1 MLGGRGCMMGRRINI
16 LLGMVSMEGG
26 TGNMEGANAQTA
38 VVRVSSAVGRVNL
51 AVGSART
58 KAIKKG
64 STEVLPLDVLL
75 I

>member
-1 MLGGRGCMMGRRINI
+1 
-16 LLGMVSMEGG
+16 MEGG
-26 TGNMEGANAQTA
+26 TGSTVGRTGNMEGANAQT
-38 VVRVSSAVGRVNL
+38 AVGRVNL

-64 STEVLPLDVLL
+64 STEVLPLDILL

>member
-1 MLGGRGCMMGRRINI
+1 MVRRSSMLGGRGCVMGRRINI
-16 LLGMVSMEGG
+16 MLGRNSMKGG
-26 TGNMEGANAQTA
+26 TGST
-38 VVRVSSAVGRVNL
+38 VVGRVGSAVGRV
-51 AVGSART
+51 RT

>member
-1 MLGGRGCMMGRRINI
+1 MVGRRINI
-16 LLGMVSMEGG
+16 MLVRGSMVV
-26 TGNMEGANAQTA
+26 ANAKA
-38 VVRVSSAVGRVNL
+38 VVGKVGSAVGSV
-51 AVGSART
+51 RT

>member
-1 MLGGRGCMMGRRINI
+1 MSWRINTMPGRGCM
-16 LLGMVSMEGG
+16 VD
-26 TGNMEGANAQTA
+26 ANAKA
-38 VVRVSSAVGRVNL
+38 VVGRVGPAGGKVGSAVGKVGSAVGRV
-51 AVGSART
+51 RT

>member
-1 MLGGRGCMMGRRINI
+1 
-16 LLGMVSMEGG
+16 MEGG
-26 TGNMEGANAQTA
+26 TVSMKGGRGNMEGTNAQTL
-38 VVRVSSAVGRVNL
+38 VVRVNL

-58 KAIKKG
+58 KAMKKG

>member
-1 MLGGRGCMMGRRINI
+1 MLGGRGCVMGRRINI
-16 LLGMVSMEGG
+16 MLGRISTEGG
-26 TGNMEGANAQTA
+26 RGNMEGVNAQTA
-38 VVRVSSAVGRVNL
+38 VGRVSSAVGSV
-51 AVGSART
+51 RT

>member
-1 MLGGRGCMMGRRINI
+1 MLGGRG
-16 LLGMVSMEGG
+16 SMEGG
-26 TGNMEGANAQTA
+26 RVSMEVTNTQTA
-38 VVRVSSAVGRVNL
+38 VGRISSAVVS
-51 AVGSART
+51 VRT

>member
-1 MLGGRGCMMGRRINI
+1 MLGR
-16 LLGMVSMEGG
+16 VSMEGGTGSTEGG

-38 VVRVSSAVGRVNL
+38 VGRVSS

-64 STEVLPLDVLL
+64 STEVLPLDILL

>member
-1 MLGGRGCMMGRRINI
+1 MARKSSMLGGRGRVMGRRINI
-16 LLGMVSMEGG
+16 MLGRVSTEGG
-26 TGNMEGANAQTA
+26 RDSMEGANALTA
-38 VVRVSSAVGRVNL
+38 VVRVSSAVG
-51 AVGSART
+51 SIRT

>member
-1 MLGGRGCMMGRRINI
+1 MPGRGCM
-16 LLGMVSMEGG
+16 VD
-26 TGNMEGANAQTA
+26 ANAKA
-38 VVRVSSAVGRVNL
+38 VVGRVGPAGGKVGSAVGRV
-51 AVGSART
+51 RT